1 MLLVG
6 VVQASSLSVSAC
18 IQQEEPYMKPG
29 LAQMKN
35 AVVVPHIASASKW
48 TREGMA
54 TLAALNIIVSR
65 FQKEKKKHVL
75 VSL

>member
-1 MLLVG
+1 
-6 VVQASSLSVSAC
+6 
-18 IQQEEPYMKPG
+18 MKPG

-75 VSL
+75 LVSL